1 MPAPTVRRPSLFRS
15 DGNGDGSTAW
25 HDSKRSQSG
34 NRQPTSLSDS
44 KQTMRSLWDDV
55 DDVDLF
61 GSDANSRGR
70 GRDRDHGID
79 RQASRERDAGLLSGQ
94 LAAMDDIAAMSAVAV
109 PIEINEMLEQLHRF
123 AHNVKRSGGI
133 AETFLCGIPDSEE
146 DGGLSI
152 GVKNQCIFFG
162 SRLKSKIFQ
171 LVALYN
177 AYFQHMGMA
186 GVLFM
191 VECKSRPDTD
201 GCDRGVAWLVLVC
214 RRCG

>member
-1 MPAPTVRRPSLFRS
+1 
-15 DGNGDGSTAW
+15 
-25 HDSKRSQSG
+25 
-34 NRQPTSLSDS
+34 
-44 KQTMRSLWDDV
+44 
-55 DDVDLF
+55 
-61 GSDANSRGR
+61 
-70 GRDRDHGID
+70 
-79 RQASRERDAGLLSGQ
+79 
-94 LAAMDDIAAMSAVAV
+94 MDDIAAMSAVAV

-177 AYFQHMGMA
+177 AYFQHMDD
-186 GVLFM
+186 V
-191 VECKSRPDTD
+191 VEEARHQQHIQHMQQQPPSPIRA
-201 GCDRGVAWLVLVC
+201 RQ
-214 RRCG
+214 